1 MRSETSAGPEQ
12 QTGQVAK
19 EQASRTAGEARS
31 AASDVASTARDQV
44 RTVAAESRSQ
54 ARAVAEDMRGRIADE
69 AEEQTQRLCQGL
81 RQWSRDLGSMAD
93 NADTGSPARGAVH
106 RLAERGDAAA
116 DYLERNGAQGV
127 LDDMTSF
134 ARRRPALFLAGAA
147 AAGFAVGRI
156 VKSARGTGDGDAGGA
171 QGRERQSQA
180 DPAGAAGEPQPIAE
194 QGGGVPPQYR
204 EVR

>member
-31 AASDVASTARDQV
+31 ATADVASTARDQV
-44 RTVAAESRSQ
+44 RHVAAESRSQ

-127 LDDMTSF
+127 LDDVQSF

-147 AAGFAVGRI
+147 AAGFAVGRL
-156 VKSARGTGDGDAGGA
+156 VKSARAADSGDAAGGPEA
-171 QGRERQSQA
+171 ESRPQA
-180 DPAGAAGEPQPIAE
+180 ETAHEPRGIPE
-194 QGGGVPPQYR
+194 QQTGVPPQYR